1 MTGIGVVGYG
11 YWGPN
16 LVRNFAEV
24 PDCQVVGVS
33 DLRPERLA
41 LVRKR
46 YPAVEAMA
54 SSSDLISHPRVDAVA
69 IATPV
74 STHFELG
81 MQALRAGKHVLIEK
95 PLAASSE
102 QAIQLIEEATR
113 RKLVLMV
120 DHTFVYTSAVRKI
133 QELVASNSLGQ
144 IYYYDSVRVN
154 LGLFQHDVNVIW
166 DLAVHDLSIMDYIL
180 PARPC
185 AVSATGI
192 SHVTGKPENLAY
204 LTLFFDGNL
213 IAHIHAN
220 WLAPVKVRRTLIGG
234 ARRMI
239 VYDDLEP
246 SEKIKVY
253 DKGITLSGSTESTYQ
268 MMIGYRTGDMWAP
281 NLEMTETLRVEAG
294 HFIRCIEDKEP
305 VITDGETGLRVVEIL
320 EAATSSLAERG
331 RPVELGRKR
340 AMA

>member
-1 MTGIGVVGYG
+1 
-11 YWGPN
+11 
-16 LVRNFAEV
+16 
-24 PDCQVVGVS
+24 
-33 DLRPERLA
+33 
-41 LVRKR
+41 
-46 YPAVEAMA
+46 
-54 SSSDLISHPRVDAVA
+54 
-69 IATPV
+69 
-74 STHFELG
+74 
-81 MQALRAGKHVLIEK
+81 
-95 PLAASSE
+95 
-102 QAIQLIEEATR
+102 
-113 RKLVLMV
+113 
-120 DHTFVYTSAVRKI
+120 
-133 QELVASNSLGQ
+133 
-144 IYYYDSVRVN
+144 
-154 LGLFQHDVNVIW
+154 
-166 DLAVHDLSIMDYIL
+166 
-180 PARPC
+180 
-185 AVSATGI
+185 
-192 SHVTGKPENLAY
+192 
-204 LTLFFDGNL
+204 LFFDGNL

-281 NLEMTETLRVEAG
+281 NLEMTEALRVEAG